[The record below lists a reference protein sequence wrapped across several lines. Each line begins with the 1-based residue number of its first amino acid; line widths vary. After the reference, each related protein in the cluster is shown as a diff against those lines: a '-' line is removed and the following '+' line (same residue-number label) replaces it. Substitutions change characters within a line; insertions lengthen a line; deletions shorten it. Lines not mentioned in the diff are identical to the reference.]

1 VVSVVD
7 LETQYCYYE
16 QKAHF
21 NDVKTTGMKHL

>member
-1 VVSVVD
+1 
-7 LETQYCYYE
+7 LQTQHCYYE